1 MTNSAEREGKRRT
14 VLKCMRTWAN
24 NKSMKV
30 EFFFLIGLGLSLA
43 GCCTNRYEKFY
54 VDLAHGSTAR
64 GQKDAPVILKTPTTE
79 DEVVAMIENGYE
91 PIGLSAFSG
100 LYTPFSLAVDTAEK
114 HGADLV
120 LLDIKYKTTETYT
133 SIVYLPSY
141 STTSTYGTASAT
153 AYGGNGSM
161 ATVYGSYFGSSST
174 TTTNPMQVQRSVEI
188 YTHDAMFY
196 RKVDVEGRYGVVWY
210 IPKRLPDE
218 SVDAPIKVR
227 IMAVFRGSQA
237 DKDGVKHGQ
246 FVKKI
251 NGVEIRTR
259 NDMRP
264 FFDDRNVK
272 TLEVVN
278 AK

>member
-1 MTNSAEREGKRRT
+1 
-14 VLKCMRTWAN
+14 MRIWAN
-24 NKSMKV
+24 NKRMKAS
-30 EFFFLIGLGLSLA
+30 FLFLIGLGLLLV

-79 DEVVAMIENGYE
+79 DEVVAIIENGYE

-120 LLDIKYKTTETYT
+120 LLDVKYKTTETYT

-153 AYGGNGSM
+153 AYGYNGSM
-161 ATVYGSYFGSSST
+161 ATAYGSYSGSSST
-174 TTTNPMQVQRSVEI
+174 TTMNPMQVQRSVEI
-188 YTHDAMFY
+188 YSHDAMFY

-218 SVDAPIKVR
+218 PADAPIKVR
-227 IMAVFRGSQA
+227 IMAVFHGSQA
-237 DKDGVKHGQ
+237 EKDGVKHGQ
-246 FVKKI
+246 FVSKI

-264 FFDDRNVK
+264 FIDDRKVK
-272 TLEVVN
+272 TLEVVD